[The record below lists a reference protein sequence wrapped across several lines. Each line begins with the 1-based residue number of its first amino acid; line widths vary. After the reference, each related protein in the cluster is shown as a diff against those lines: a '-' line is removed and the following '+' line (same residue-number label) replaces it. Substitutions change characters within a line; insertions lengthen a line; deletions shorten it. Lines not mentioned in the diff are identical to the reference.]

1 MPWNRGPS
9 THTWHY
15 STSFVCKSSCYTW
28 SWGWWQMRCS
38 LSFGLCSSFWLKTDL
53 MYPRRTQAAS
63 SLWTSESRL
72 SLGSRVAQPRLLWI
86 HLLLATLPAAKRR
99 ESHQRGRR
107 NLASKR
113 QRKQRK
119 MPIQR
124 SHRLLPEH
132 LRPRPS
138 PSTISLCRLSEA
150 SLLLSSGAS
159 APVSHPSCP
168 LSLERC
174 VAPAVPPSWTTF

>member
-1 MPWNRGPS
+1 MPRNRGPS
-9 THTWHY
+9 SHPRHY
-15 STSFVCKSSCYTW
+15 STNFVCHTSIYPW

-38 LSFGLCSSFWLKTDL
+38 LSFGLSSSFWLKTDQR
-53 MYPRRTQAAS
+53 YPRRTQAAS
-63 SLWTSESRL
+63 SLWTSETRL

-86 HLLLATLPAAKRR
+86 HLLLATLPTAKKQKK
-99 ESHQRGRR
+99 HQKGRR

-132 LRPRPS
+132 QRPHPS
-138 PSTISLCRLSEA
+138 PSTISLCR
-150 SLLLSSGAS
+150 
-159 APVSHPSCP
+159 
-168 LSLERC
+168 
-174 VAPAVPPSWTTF
+174 